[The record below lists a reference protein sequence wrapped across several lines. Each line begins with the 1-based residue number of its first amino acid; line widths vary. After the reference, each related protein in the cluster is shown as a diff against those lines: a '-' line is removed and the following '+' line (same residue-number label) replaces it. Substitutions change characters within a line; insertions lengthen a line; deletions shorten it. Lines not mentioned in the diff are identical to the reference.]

1 MDGFSWSLFVAAA
14 GVAITHTVLG
24 PDHQNFAEMVRA
36 LVDGGAALV
45 SPEPWLAVERVLTD
59 DAVRRDMSQAGPR
72 TVANH
77 AGATAK
83 NVEVVRQQLR

>member
-1 MDGFSWSLFVAAA
+1 
-14 GVAITHTVLG
+14 
-24 PDHQNFAEMVRA
+24 
-36 LVDGGAALV
+36 
-45 SPEPWLAVERVLTD
+45 VERVLTD
-59 DAVRRDMSQAGPR
+59 DAVRRDMSQAGPG